1 MTVCKW
7 VLTFAH
13 LLNWPESCCWMCC
26 DCNQQNWAWVLC
38 KEEKKGFKKGRRRG
52 ECKSN
57 CPHTS
62 KQMPETCSRLSNK
75 LSTIDPGC
83 FVPAFPWPPL
93 PKPASRECIRR
104 SSSEINP
111 VQHKKEWVCVCVY
124 ASVCACCMTHFLTRC
139 FLSVYVKEHFNF
151 LHQADMFWLIS

>member
-38 KEEKKGFKKGRRRG
+38 KEEEKGFKKGRRRG

-57 CPHTS
+57 CPHAS

-111 VQHKKEWVCVCVY
+111 VQHKKVWVC
-124 ASVCACCMTHFLTRC
+124 ARA
-139 FLSVYVKEHFNF
+139 
-151 LHQADMFWLIS
+151 AWLISLQDVSFQCMWNSIWIFYTRQTCSHSFPNRAET